1 MAFTLSEEGIRYS
14 RLFKSVMMPFNEIRS
29 IIITKDGT
37 SITTRSGESY
47 FQKEFTPVSV
57 NDEFCNYMVKY
68 NIEYR
73 NDTECIEGTEPYSRE
88 QLDPVIERFVNSTQA
103 YADEVIK
110 EQLGSEYGSK
120 VIFKEDIRWGCIY
133 FCLTHNGEVINVPDE
148 CMIDPDEE
156 VPDSYDNILL
166 FFMTE
171 WNPINQRGYYAV
183 TVEVHDEEQF
193 KSYVKNWSES
203 LCADYQAYLE
213 KEG

>member
-37 SITTRSGESY
+37 SVTTRSGESY

-73 NDTECIEGTEPYSRE
+73 NDTKCIEGTEPYSRE
-88 QLDPVIERFVNSTQA
+88 QL
-103 YADEVIK
+103 
-110 EQLGSEYGSK
+110 
-120 VIFKEDIRWGCIY
+120 
-133 FCLTHNGEVINVPDE
+133 
-148 CMIDPDEE
+148 DPDEE

-183 TVEVHDEEQF
+183 TVEVHDEKQF